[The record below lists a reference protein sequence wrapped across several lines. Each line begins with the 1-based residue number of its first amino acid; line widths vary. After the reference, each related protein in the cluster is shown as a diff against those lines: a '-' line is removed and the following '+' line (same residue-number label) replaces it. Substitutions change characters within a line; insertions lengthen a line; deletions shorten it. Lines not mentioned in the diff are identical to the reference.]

1 MSLATLNTGSSSV
14 KFALYAEDGET
25 RLMRGEIASIGGDAG
40 LSVKRGD
47 AKIERETLGELSHEE
62 ALKRAL
68 DILRHESPDPV
79 RAVGHRIVH
88 GGPDYDG
95 AVRVDREV
103 EARLDTL
110 TPLAPSHQLHN
121 LAGVKAARALFGKAA
136 QIACFDTAFHR
147 GQPFVSDTYALPR
160 RFYEEGIR
168 RYGFHGLSYDYL
180 SARLCTLEG
189 ERRAVIAHLGSGVSM
204 CAVNGRAPMGS
215 TMGLTALDGLP
226 MGRRCGQIDPGAVLH
241 LMERYALSRK
251 EVASLLYTESGLKGL
266 SGLSNDMRKLE
277 NSDAPQA
284 KEAIAYFVHR
294 CRIEIAGLAAALQ
307 GLDTLVFS
315 AGIGENSPA
324 IRAQICEG
332 LGWLGIELDADAN
345 REAGQEARISPPG
358 SRVTVRVIAT
368 DEEAVIARQVAGVMG

>member
-241 LMERYALSRK
+241 LMERYALSRE